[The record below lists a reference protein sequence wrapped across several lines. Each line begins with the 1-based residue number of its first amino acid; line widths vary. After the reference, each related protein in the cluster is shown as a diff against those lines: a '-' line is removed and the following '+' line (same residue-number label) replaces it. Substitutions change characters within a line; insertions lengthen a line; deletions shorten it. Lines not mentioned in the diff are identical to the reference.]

1 MKRLGYRWRALA
13 VGAVMVGLA
22 VGRPSGQA
30 SRVWAAGP
38 PCNEGTSGTSG
49 SSLTCT
55 YSSTGAEQS
64 FTVPAGATRITVEA
78 IGASGGGN
86 GRGADVIAPL
96 TVTPGSTLY
105 VEVGGSGGVGSTTG
119 TSGPGGFNGGG
130 DGGPGSVGLNGGGG
144 SGGGGASDIRT
155 GPRSSANTLATRL
168 IVAAGG
174 GGGAYGLPFA
184 GGTYGQAGGSGDQ
197 GVTGP
202 LPVGANGGG
211 GGSGGGAL
219 AGGTGGNAG
228 TAGTGGIAGV
238 AGSGGS
244 LGSGGAG
251 GDGSCSGTPGAGGG
265 GGGGG
270 LYGGG
275 GGGGACNSAG
285 GGGGGAGSSL
295 IPTGGSGTTAASAG
309 SGSVVITY
317 AHVVGTGTSASCTK
331 AALDAAV
338 AAGGLVTFN
347 CGGGPV
353 SIVDNLTI
361 TQNTTLDGTGQ
372 QVTLNGNQQGTVV
385 TVSGGVTVTL
395 TALTITGG
403 QVGTTAGGGGILNQG
418 TLTVSNSNISGN
430 ASGDTINIGRGGG
443 INNGGTLTVMS
454 STISGNTSGVT
465 TRPGNGGGIY
475 NSGTMTLS
483 ESTVSGNTVPGST
496 GDGGGIGN
504 AGTLT
509 VISSTISGNKV
520 GNTGGGIYNV
530 SGKVTLT
537 SSTVSGNTATG
548 NGGGGMSTF
557 GTGTVTVTNSTV
569 SGNSAGLGGGILSNY
584 GTLTVTNSTVSGNSG
599 GGIESDVGSTATLI
613 SSIVAGNTASSGADD
628 CRGTL
633 TSGGHNLIGD
643 SSGCTYNG
651 APTDQVGTG
660 AGPIDPKLGALQN
673 NGGTTY
679 TQALLSGSP
688 AIDAVPSA
696 NCTLTT
702 DQAGQPRPD
711 SSEAAPDA
719 GTCDIGAYEFQDPA
733 VTAAAVTLS
742 NLSQMYD
749 GSPESASASVSPT
762 TCGPVT
768 LSYSQNG
775 TPVSAPTSA
784 GNYSVQA
791 SLGNSNCTIGSGGT
805 GTLIIVQAPQ
815 TITFTALPNH
825 IYGDAPFAVS
835 ATASSGLPVSFT
847 VGSTDNCTIA
857 GNTVTITAA
866 GSCTVTASQAGNTN
880 YLAATAVVQT
890 FSIAQAGLTITPDN
904 QNMTYGGTVPAF
916 IVSPGGYIGLVHG
929 DQPSV
934 VSGLSCGATDSHSRP
949 GNSTTPAGTYPITC
963 TGGTATNYSITY
975 GTGTLTIGQAG
986 LIVVANGQSK
996 TYGSALTFAGTEF
1009 TTSGLVNGDTV
1020 TSVTLTSA
1028 GAAASAGVSGSP
1040 YAIVPSAAM
1049 GSGLG
1054 NYTITYTNGSLAVNP
1069 KALAVTASSTTVT
1082 YGDAAPTITATYS
1095 GLIGTDSL
1103 SPAPTCSTT
1112 YTQGSAVGSYPTS
1125 CSGAVSTNYSL
1136 SYVDGSVTV
1145 SQAPQTITFAAPANK
1160 VLGSAPFT
1168 VSATGGASGIPV
1180 TFTASPSTVCTASG
1194 TNGTTITLV
1203 GVGTCTVTASQAG
1216 NTNYQAASPVTQ
1228 SFSVAYQPLYLV
1240 LGLTSSPAGT
1250 VTTGSTV
1257 RANVTLGNHTTATQT
1272 VTLNVTLSYTGSHGS
1287 YRLTVPL
1294 TLKLSAGQTV
1304 SQAMSFTIAKWF
1316 PRGSYVLSATATDKS
1331 GDTASSSATLTV
1343 S

>member
-1 MKRLGYRWRALA
+1 MHL
-13 VGAVMVGLA
+13 
-22 VGRPSGQA
+22 Q
-30 SRVWAAGP
+30 
-38 PCNEGTSGTSG
+38 
-49 SSLTCT
+49 
-55 YSSTGAEQS
+55 STGAEQS
-64 FTVPAGATRITVEA
+64 FIVPAGATRITVEA

-86 GRGADVIAPL
+86 ARGADVIAPL

-105 VEVGGSGGVGSTTG
+105 VEVGGSGAVGGTTG

-130 DGGPGSVGLNGGGG
+130 DGGPGNAGLNGGGG
-144 SGGGGASDIRT
+144 GGGGGASDIRS

-174 GGGAYGLPFA
+174 GGGAYGLPFP
-184 GGTYGQAGGSGDQ
+184 GGTYSQAGGSGDQ

-202 LPVGANGGG
+202 LPVGATGGG
-211 GGSGGGAL
+211 GGSGGSAL
-219 AGGTGGNAG
+219 AGGTGGSAG
-228 TAGTGGIAGV
+228 TAGIAGKGGIAGV
-238 AGSGGS
+238 AGGIGTI
-244 LGSGGAG
+244 GSGGTG
-251 GDGSCSGTPGAGGG
+251 GDGSCSGNPGAGGG

-285 GGGGGAGSSL
+285 GGGGGAGSAL
-295 IPTGGSGTTAASAG
+295 IPAGGSGTAAASAG

-347 CGGGPV
+347 CGGSPV
-353 SIVDNLTI
+353 TIVDNLTI

-372 QVTLNGNQQGTVV
+372 QVTLDGNQQGTVV
-385 TVSGGVTVTL
+385 TVSGGVTVTV

-403 QVGTTAGGGGILNQG
+403 QVGATTGGGGILNQG

-430 ASGDTINIGRGGG
+430 VATFAGGGIANEVGGTLTVSNSNISGNASGDTITIGRGGG

-475 NSGTMTLS
+475 NSGTVTLS

-537 SSTVSGNTATG
+537 SSTVSGNTASG

-613 SSIVAGNTASSGADD
+613 SSIVAGNTASSGAAD

-643 SSGCTYNG
+643 SSGCTYIG
-651 APTDQVGTG
+651 DPTDQVGTG
-660 AGPIDPKLGALQN
+660 AGPIDPKLSALQN
-673 NGGTTY
+673 NGGPTY
-679 TQALLSGSP
+679 TQALLYGSP
-688 AIDAVPSA
+688 AIDAVPAA

-749 GSPESASASVSPT
+749 GTPKSAGADISPT

-784 GNYSVQA
+784 GSYSVHA
-791 SLGNSNCTIGSGGT
+791 SLGNSSCTIGSGGT
-805 GTLIIVQAPQ
+805 GTLIIGQASQ

-825 IYGDAPFAVS
+825 TYGDPPFTVS
-835 ATASSGLPVSFT
+835 ATADSGLPVSFA
-847 VGSTDNCTIA
+847 VGATDTCTIA
-857 GNTVTITAA
+857 GNSVTITGA
-866 GSCTVTASQAGNTN
+866 GSCTVTASQTGNTN
-880 YLAATAVVQT
+880 YLAAAAVVQT

-904 QNMTYGGTVPAF
+904 QNMTYGGAVPAF
-916 IVSPGGYIGLVHG
+916 TVSPGGYIGLVHG

-934 VSGLSCGATDSHSRP
+934 VGGLSCGATDSHSRP
-949 GNSTTPAGTYPITC
+949 GNSTTPAGTYTITC
-963 TGGTATNYSITY
+963 TGGAATNYSITY
-975 GTGTLTIGQAG
+975 KTGTLTIGQAG
-986 LIVVANGQSK
+986 LIVTANGQSK
-996 TYGSALTFAGTEF
+996 TYGSTLTFAGTEF

-1028 GAAASAGVSGSP
+1028 GAAPSAGVSGSP
-1040 YAIVPSAAM
+1040 YAIVPSAAI

-1054 NYTITYTNGSLAVNP
+1054 NYTITYTNGSLTVNP
-1069 KALAVTASSTTVT
+1069 KALTVTASSTTVT
-1082 YGDAAPTITATYS
+1082 YGDAAPTIMATYS
-1095 GLIGTDSL
+1095 GFITGDNAGNSL

-1112 YTQGSAVGSYPTS
+1112 YTQGSGVGSYPTS
-1125 CSGAVSTNYSL
+1125 CSGAVSTNYTL
-1136 SYVDGSVTV
+1136 SYVNGGVKV
-1145 SQAPQTITFAAPANK
+1145 SQAPQTITFTAPANK

-1168 VSATGGASGIPV
+1168 VSATGGASGNPV

-1194 TNGTTITLV
+1194 TNGTTIALV
-1203 GVGTCTVTASQAG
+1203 GVGTCTVTATQAG

-1228 SFSVAYQPLYLV
+1228 SFSVAYPPLYLV

-1250 VTTGSTV
+1250 VTTGSAVT
-1257 RANVTLGNHTTATQT
+1257 AKMTLGNHTTATQT
-1272 VTLNVTLSYTGSHGS
+1272 VTLNVTLRYTGSHGS
-1287 YRLTVPL
+1287 YSLTVPL
-1294 TLKLSAGQTV
+1294 TFKLNTEQTV
-1304 SQAMSFTIAKWF
+1304 SQAMSFTITRLF